1 MNSHNT
7 NNNDEYSLLTNI
19 PQEVLGT
26 KKLVKY
32 TNYYRKSKQ
41 ITISINPTCDTQTES
56 KKQNNTQKEKN
67 HTGVSTFNTNQHRT
81 WKKHENNWRKNHES
95 KSINLTTLSSV
106 STNFPNPIILW
117 KVKKD
122 ESWLIF
128 NYNSIIHNFIILKN
142 IK

>member
-56 KKQNNTQKEKN
+56 KNKTTPRKKKITQVFQHSIPINIEREKN
-67 HTGVSTFNTNQHRT
+67 MKIIGEKIMNQNLST
-81 WKKHENNWRKNHES
+81 
-95 KSINLTTLSSV
+95 
-106 STNFPNPIILW
+106 
-117 KVKKD
+117 
-122 ESWLIF
+122 
-128 NYNSIIHNFIILKN
+128 
-142 IK
+142 

>member
-56 KKQNNTQKEKN
+56 KKQNNTQKEK
-67 HTGVSTFNTNQHRT
+67 TTQMFQH
-81 WKKHENNWRKNHES
+81 
-95 KSINLTTLSSV
+95 
-106 STNFPNPIILW
+106 PIPT
-117 KVKKD
+117 
-122 ESWLIF
+122 
-128 NYNSIIHNFIILKN
+128 N
-142 IK
+142 IKK